1 MAKVN
6 EFNARGIHMS
16 ASGLQAFM
24 NALNETTEIP
34 KDTLLKMVDEKAAV
48 IEEEEKESAKSML
61 QGPYTHEQD
70 GVAQSVKRAKARFNK
85 RQGPNAIIR
94 FKGYQHGNRLGEI
107 AFVNEYGK
115 GAGGRRSGKT
125 WRGVQPAR
133 PFIMKAL
140 EKSAEPATK
149 AAAEVLF
156 DWQKKKGL

>member
-6 EFNARGIHMS
+6 EFNARGIQMS
-16 ASGLQAFM
+16 ASGLAAYM
-24 NALNETTEIP
+24 NALNRITEIP

-48 IEEEEKESAKSML
+48 IEEAEKESAKSML
-61 QGPYTHEQD
+61 QGPYNEHVLEKTP
-70 GVAQSVKRAKARFNK
+70 KRSKARMAK
-85 RQGPNAIIR
+85 RYGPNSIIR
-94 FKGYQHGNRLGEI
+94 FPGKQHGNRLGEI